1 MAELILFYLLAFAAV
16 AAALLVI
23 TRANPLMSALMLIV
37 CFLATAGIFALLGSV
52 FLAVIQI
59 LLYAGAIMVLFVF
72 VIMLVHTEAEEF
84 KTTVITFG
92 KILGA
97 AAAVYLAFV
106 LGIAAWRPPFTE
118 APRVGESF
126 TSPITLGRQLLTQYV
141 LPFEILS
148 VLLLIAIVGAIVLAK
163 KKI

>member
-1 MAELILFYLLAFAAV
+1 MILFYSLAFVAV

-23 TRANPLMSALMLIV
+23 TRVNPLMSALMLIV

-59 LLYAGAIMVLFVF
+59 LLYAGAIMVLFIF
-72 VIMLVHTEAEEF
+72 VIMLVHTEASEL
-84 KTTVITFG
+84 KTRVMTFG

-97 AAAVYLAFV
+97 AAAVYLAIV
-106 LGIAAWRPPFTE
+106 LGIAAWRPPFTA
-118 APRVGESF
+118 APGVGESF
-126 TSPITLGRQLLTQYV
+126 TSPVTLGRQLITQFV

>member
-1 MAELILFYLLAFAAV
+1 MAEIILFYFLAFVAV

-23 TRANPLMSALMLIV
+23 TRVNPLMSALMLIL

-59 LLYAGAIMVLFVF
+59 LLYAGAVMVLFVF
-72 VIMLVHTEAEEF
+72 VVMLVHTGAEEF
-84 KTTVITFG
+84 KTRVITFG

-97 AAAVYLAFV
+97 AAAVYLAII
-106 LGIAAWRPPFTE
+106 LGIAAWRPPFTQ
-118 APRVGESF
+118 APSVGESF
-126 TSPITLGRQLLTQYV
+126 TSPVTLGKQLLTQYV